1 MKIVQLDDKK
11 IQTKDLRLHSKMKR
25 NKPYSVMRETTT
37 VLAGESFSCE
47 DLTRI
52 ELENIDNL
60 GKLFNIMLEI
70 AR

>member
-1 MKIVQLDDKK
+1 MK
-11 IQTKDLRLHSKMKR
+11 KD
-25 NKPYSVMRETTT
+25 KPYSVMRETTSI
-37 VLAGESFSCE
+37 LKDEKFSCE

-60 GKLFNIMLEI
+60 GKLFNIMKEI